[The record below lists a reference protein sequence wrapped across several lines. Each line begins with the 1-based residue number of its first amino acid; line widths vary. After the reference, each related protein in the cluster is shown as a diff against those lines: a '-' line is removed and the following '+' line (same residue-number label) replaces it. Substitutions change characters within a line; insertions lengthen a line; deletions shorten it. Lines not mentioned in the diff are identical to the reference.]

1 MSEPVRPS
9 TDEASDRNEPDPG
22 RWWALVVLAAAQL
35 MIILDASI
43 VNIALPSAQAD
54 LDISNAAGSG

>member
-1 MSEPVRPS
+1 MSEPVPAADTPS
-9 TDEASDRNEPDPG
+9 ERTEPDPG

-43 VNIALPSAQAD
+43 VNIAHP
-54 LDISNAAGSG
+54 

>member
-1 MSEPVRPS
+1 VKPLPLS
-9 TDEASDRNEPDPG
+9 TPRRRGPGPDPG

-43 VNIALPSAQAD
+43 MNIALPSAKAD
-54 LDISNAAGSG
+54 LDISNVDRQ